1 MTKDDFYRKIHESIE
16 EEYED
21 AAKYIELAKDAMNE
35 EDMEC
40 LMEIAKQEVMHRA
53 KLEWIYLKKD
63 I

>member
-1 MTKDDFYRKIHESIE
+1 MTKDDFYRKIRESIE

-35 EDMEC
+35 EDMAC